1 MDATKQYSKSD
12 TFVVFQF
19 FYLYEFFLL
28 LDASHLHFVLIL
40 VWFHTTSFFMRINCN
55 FVSMIRQL
63 TVNAVCVWG
72 NIQGAP
78 KNFTPWSFLIIF
90 PKRLRIF
97 KQNFTR
103 LLSIQIYANLQNFI
117 QLSPTLTKLCRIRR
131 DHPPNFYI
139 SQHVHHEFY

>member
-1 MDATKQYSKSD
+1 MILNTKVEVLYGFFGNFGLRDAFQERNAPKSIEID
-12 TFVVFQF
+12 KDKHSR
-19 FYLYEFFLL
+19 EF
-28 LDASHLHFVLIL
+28 DASSVNRAWYWVKRLRLHFEMSL
-40 VWFHTTSFFMRINCN
+40 SY
-55 FVSMIRQL
+55 
-63 TVNAVCVWG
+63 AV
-72 NIQGAP
+72 QGAP
-78 KNFTPWSFLIIF
+78 KIFTPWGFLIIF

-117 QLSPTLTKLCRIRR
+117 QLSLTLTKLCRIKR